1 MDRDPAGVTG
11 GTALSV
17 VVSKCAADGVA
28 DGAGGTAERTAGR
41 AAAAQP
47 GWHLPRRGRRRDPL
61 ARVCAPRDRVG
72 TGAWPSGEGGP

>member
-41 AAAAQP
+41 AADGVVEVLQSVQQKAA
-47 GWHLPRRGRRRDPL
+47 
-61 ARVCAPRDRVG
+61 A
-72 TGAWPSGEGGP
+72 